1 MQRAGTVGQITVCA
15 LNSGP
20 LKKLKNDREILEA
33 FPGQDFMP
41 FPSLDEPPDKNF
53 PDLYREVLSGMKPR
67 QVVVVAVPDQLH
79 YSFVLNALNNHQHV
93 LCVKPLV
100 LEYAH
105 VREIEKEARSR
116 GLFVGVE
123 YHKRFDRRS
132 LLARK
137 QYVSG
142 QLGEFTM
149 GEARLIEPRHYRSS
163 NFQNWFTPEN
173 TDPFVYVGCH
183 YVDLVHFI
191 TGLRPV
197 QVSVSGIRGRFPNGN
212 GGFMWANGRVTYEN
226 GALLS
231 VINGLGYPDGGAG
244 SNDQGLIM
252 FFEGEEKTGMLKHN
266 DQFRGVTHS
275 YLAEG
280 ERKGSLFHYINPDFI
295 QLVPWE
301 GVGYRP
307 VGYGYD
313 SVSAMVKTVRLIEEK
328 TGTFSENE
336 ARLRRLDL
344 IEEISRKGIIATP
357 SSSFVDVLVSEAARV
372 SIRNE
377 AARVD
382 IVYGEKPHVELR
394 D

>member
-1 MQRAGTVGQITVCA
+1 
-15 LNSGP
+15 
-20 LKKLKNDREILEA
+20 
-33 FPGQDFMP
+33 
-41 FPSLDEPPDKNF
+41 
-53 PDLYREVLSGMKPR
+53 
-67 QVVVVAVPDQLH
+67 
-79 YSFVLNALNNHQHV
+79 
-93 LCVKPLV
+93 
-100 LEYAH
+100 
-105 VREIEKEARSR
+105 
-116 GLFVGVE
+116 
-123 YHKRFDRRS
+123 
-132 LLARK
+132 
-137 QYVSG
+137 
-142 QLGEFTM
+142 
-149 GEARLIEPRHYRSS
+149 
-163 NFQNWFTPEN
+163 
-173 TDPFVYVGCH
+173 
-183 YVDLVHFI
+183 
-191 TGLRPV
+191 
-197 QVSVSGIRGRFPNGN
+197 
-212 GGFMWANGRVTYEN
+212 MWANGRVTYEN